1 VSVEINRAFAHWS
14 ANPLRAGVTLR
25 SLPTGAH
32 PAGRTALEIVN
43 HTPFQVRV
51 WIGEPAC
58 RTVTV
63 AAKATATV
71 PVAPG
76 RMHRLAGRVTNPPP
90 GVPIIPAYG
99 EQTYSA
105 GQVHRM
111 NLGAVQL

>member
-14 ANPLRAGVTLR
+14 ANPRRSEVTLA
-25 SLPTGAH
+25 STPAGAH
-32 PAGRTALEIVN
+32 PAGRTKLEIAN
-43 HTPFQVRV
+43 HTRFRVRV

-63 AAKATATV
+63 AAGAVATV

-76 RMHRLAGRVTNPPP
+76 RPHRLAARVMNPPP

-99 EQTYSA
+99 EQTYTA

-111 NLGAVQL
+111 NLGAVQM